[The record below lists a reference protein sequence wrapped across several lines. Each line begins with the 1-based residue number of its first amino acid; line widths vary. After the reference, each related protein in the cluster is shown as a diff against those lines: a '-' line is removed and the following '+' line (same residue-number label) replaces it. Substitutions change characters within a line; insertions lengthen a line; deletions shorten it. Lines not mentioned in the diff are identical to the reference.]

1 MKIPVLRL
9 DPALPFPVAAHTG
22 DAGVDLCA
30 RTDVTLAPGERSLVP
45 TGIAVAIPDG
55 YAGLV
60 TPRSGLAVRHGIGVV
75 NAPGVIDSGY
85 RGEIQVILVNHGQE
99 PVTLSRGDRIAQLVV
114 VAHGAPE
121 LTEVNTLPGSERG
134 EGGFGSSGR

>member
-9 DPALPFPVAAHTG
+9 DPALPVPVAAHAG

-45 TGIAVAIPDG
+45 TGIAVAVPEG
-55 YAGLV
+55 YVGLV
-60 TPRSGLAVRHGIGVV
+60 TPRSGLAVRHGLGVV

-85 RGEIQVILVNHGQE
+85 RGEIQVILVNHGNE
-99 PVTLSRGDRIAQLVV
+99 PVTLLRGDRIAQLVV

-121 LTEVNTLPGSERG
+121 MTEVDTLPGSERG
-134 EGGFGSSGR
+134 DGGFGSSGR

>member
-1 MKIPVLRL
+1 
-9 DPALPFPVAAHTG
+9 
-22 DAGVDLCA
+22 VDLCA

-121 LTEVNTLPGSERG
+121 LTEVDTLPGSERG

>member
-9 DPALPFPVAAHTG
+9 DPALPVPVAAHTG

-30 RTDVTLAPGERSLVP
+30 RTDVTLAPGDRSLVP

-121 LTEVNTLPGSERG
+121 LTEVDTLPGSERG

>member
-9 DPALPFPVAAHTG
+9 DPALPIPVAAHTG

-45 TGIAVAIPDG
+45 TGLAVAIPDG
-55 YAGLV
+55 YVGLV

-85 RGEIQVILVNHGQE
+85 RGEIQVILVNHGQQ
-99 PVTLSRGDRIAQLVV
+99 PVTLGRGDRIAQLVV

-121 LTEVNTLPGSERG
+121 MTEVDTLPGSERG